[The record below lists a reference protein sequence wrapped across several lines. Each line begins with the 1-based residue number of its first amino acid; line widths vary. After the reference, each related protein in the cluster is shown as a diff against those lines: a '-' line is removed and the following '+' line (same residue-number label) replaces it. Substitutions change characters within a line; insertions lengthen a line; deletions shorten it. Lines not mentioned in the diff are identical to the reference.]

1 MRRWIARE
9 DDQDCAHPYLQQQNP
24 TCPTGYKSAIGKKGE
39 DEDEERQVDLIE
51 ERRDMLC
58 HFWPQPRTETNII
71 GNHAHPKVHQQERDQ
86 QHHPIVGPAPDE
98 EGCKAVGEQCRDAN
112 DSEVERN
119 VISKGEAHVLKGFD
133 STKRKLLIG
142 TGGGTEH
149 LEVPGSL
156 SHAIDQRCQLEEG
169 YSSPQDSGEEEP
181 SSTQACI
188 RLVRLSMAYRGGC
201 LCLIQVHLDA
211 PFLALLKPEVSC
223 SSSIVL
229 KDCSGV

>member
-58 HFWPQPRTETNII
+58 HFWPQPRTETI
-71 GNHAHPKVHQQERDQ
+71 
-86 QHHPIVGPAPDE
+86 
-98 EGCKAVGEQCRDAN
+98 
-112 DSEVERN
+112 
-119 VISKGEAHVLKGFD
+119 
-133 STKRKLLIG
+133 LIG

-149 LEVPGSL
+149 LEVPGIP

-211 PFLALLKPEVSC
+211 PFLALLKPEV
-223 SSSIVL
+223 
-229 KDCSGV
+229 